1 MFPLA
6 ILLTLVALWTICRR
20 ANAEDALRRV
30 GRAPRRQQH
39 YQLHI
44 QHASMVAGMTWIDK
58 MVTWPGYPTGPHRMV
73 RPNSHVIKSWNEGLI
88 QDHHVVPNGKI
99 IFKMTYVA

>member
-6 ILLTLVALWTICRR
+6 ILPVFVALRAICRR
-20 ANAEDALRRV
+20 TNAEDALRRV

-44 QHASMVAGMTWIDK
+44 QHASMVVGMTWIDK
-58 MVTWPGYPTGPHRMV
+58 MVTWPGCFTGPHRLA

-88 QDHHVVPNGKI
+88 QDHHVVPDAKI
-99 IFKMTYVA
+99 ILKMSYVT